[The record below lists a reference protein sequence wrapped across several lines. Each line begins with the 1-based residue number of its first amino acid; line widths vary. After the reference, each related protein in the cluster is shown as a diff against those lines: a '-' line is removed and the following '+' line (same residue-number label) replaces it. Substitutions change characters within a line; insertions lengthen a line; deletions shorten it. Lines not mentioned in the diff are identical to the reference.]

1 MRRCL
6 HWVDWVDHEC
16 HDCERCYA
24 VQRMH
29 EEEE

>member
-6 HWVDWVDHEC
+6 HWVDWVNHEC